1 MSFSQLN
8 VKPQKNKPLFIGL
21 IPTNFQWPYFE
32 LNTNLMWAR
41 QPPFTK
47 MPKIFIDPILSLI
60 PSLCGPGPQK
70 KFTPFYMPIL
80 RESPPEDVPDMFK
93 WFFPSL
99 PKLPNLKLIVY
110 LPKMF
115 SPAGVPSWSCCP
127 AHCWHSTEL
136 RTTHKWPV
144 YWPQVRYTHEHT
156 ETHLTMG
163 YEVSR

>member
-1 MSFSQLN
+1 MGPPTPLY
-8 VKPQKNKPLFIGL
+8 KN
-21 IPTNFQWPYFE
+21 
-32 LNTNLMWAR
+32 
-41 QPPFTK
+41 
-47 MPKIFIDPILSLI
+47 
-60 PSLCGPGPQK
+60 
-70 KFTPFYMPIL
+70 
-80 RESPPEDVPDMFK
+80 VPDMFK

-163 YEVSR
+163 YEVNREPAVNRRTRPNATDQLHMRSWVSKLLVFCVWCVSNLWDFNGVNTTNEEQYTHKFYIHKLC

>member
-1 MSFSQLN
+1 
-8 VKPQKNKPLFIGL
+8 
-21 IPTNFQWPYFE
+21 
-32 LNTNLMWAR
+32 
-41 QPPFTK
+41 
-47 MPKIFIDPILSLI
+47 
-60 PSLCGPGPQK
+60 
-70 KFTPFYMPIL
+70 
-80 RESPPEDVPDMFK
+80 MFK

-163 YEVSR
+163 YEVSREPAVNRRTRPNATDQLHMRSWVSKLLVFLWRWGAEKLGCNLPLIFLSRCNFKSFPGLTKLLPMVTPGANPPNPNPKSQAHTPNQ